1 MFQTNALPKKSI
13 CSSED
18 RCGPRAWET
27 YRPLRQ
33 ENNGNDPVHLR
44 YRFALANQVMLRLIL
59 VEPLGPRRICPLTK
73 KDVGKEFL
81 KRVVR

>member
-1 MFQTNALPKKSI
+1 MHCQKSPFAAAKTVVARVLGKHTGLYGKRTMGTI
-13 CSSED
+13 LCTCVIAS
-18 RCGPRAWET
+18 
-27 YRPLRQ
+27 
-33 ENNGNDPVHLR
+33 
-44 YRFALANQVMLRLIL
+44 RFANQVMLRLIL